1 MIFLNLL
8 LIFFQKS
15 KNFSI
20 DPSYLISPGDEII
33 IMLWGDTEKYDTYNV
48 SKDGYLFIPEVG
60 QVFVNGHTLEMLEK
74 SFIKILKKFIQV

>member
-1 MIFLNLL
+1 
-8 LIFFQKS
+8 
-15 KNFSI
+15 
-20 DPSYLISPGDEII
+20 
-33 IMLWGDTEKYDTYNV
+33 MLWGDTEKYDTYNV